1 MGKEDAVTA
10 GSVWSMPVAIDK
22 IGEAGLH
29 VALEAPP
36 EVRAAVAK
44 FVSVREVSAL
54 AAEFDLS
61 RRGRAVHVSGRVQA
75 RVGQT
80 CVVSLDPVENAV
92 DEAVDLLFTPQAADG
107 GAAAAANTLEAAD
120 AQPEPLVDGKL
131 DVGALAVE
139 FLLLGIDPY
148 PRKPGVEFAAP
159 KADDAGEHP
168 FAALATL
175 KKRPGDS
182 RP

>member
-1 MGKEDAVTA
+1 MKKEDTVST
-10 GSVWSMPVAIDK
+10 GSVWSRPVVIDK
-22 IGEAGLH
+22 IGDTGLH

-36 EVRAAVAK
+36 EVRAAAAQ
-44 FVSVREVSAL
+44 FASVREVSAL

-61 RRGRAVHVSGRVQA
+61 RRGRGVHVSGRVQA

-80 CVVSLDPVENAV
+80 CVVSLDPVETVV
-92 DEAVDLLFTPQAADG
+92 DEAVDLVFAPPAKDG
-107 GAAAAANTLEAAD
+107 GVAPAANTLEAAD

-131 DVGALAVE
+131 DLGALAVE

-159 KADDAGEHP
+159 KADDAREHP

-175 KKRPGDS
+175 KKRSGDS